1 MFLERDDTIRV
12 GQFNPGFDTQP
23 FNADH
28 TSVGTKQLIPG
39 GYSKGQQLHHIMGVQ
54 DHLRPLIQ
62 GLPENEQKGIINRL
76 RSKGVTVGQDPNN
89 LISLDVPAHSA
100 VHRHME
106 KIGIDSNGEL
116 ANLAFLNKVSN
127 LKFADRLIAA
137 DTFAEQIYPAI
148 VEELAALG
156 HKVSS
161 PEENI
166 RRYEAS
172 IRKEAADELRR
183 HYVEEAKEQ
192 FGIKGAKD
200 MTNKKIREIRDHS
213 VGRDDISGRDK
224 NVSSGDISV
233 YGDVYTNGK
242 RFAGKR

>member
-12 GQFNPGFDTQP
+12 GKFNPGFDTQP

-28 TSVGTKQLIPG
+28 TSVGTKKLIPG

-62 GLPENEQKGIINRL
+62 GLPEQQQKGIINRL

-89 LISLDVPAHSA
+89 LIALDAPAHSA

-106 KIGIDSNGEL
+106 EIGIDSNGIL

-127 LKFADRLIAA
+127 LKFKDRLIAA

-183 HYVEEAKEQ
+183 HYVEKTKEK

-213 VGRDDISGRDK
+213 VGRDSISGRDK
-224 NVSSGDISV
+224 NVNSGDIAV

-242 RFAGKR
+242 RFNGR